1 MNLAE
6 HEGSPFVYLCVYSR
20 VGGGCGQPSVVCWL
34 ACSPSVVCL
43 LDQVV
48 FLSATTHSLMAA
60 SPAACLLMGQ
70 VWCPVSVTRVLS
82 ILSLL

>member
-6 HEGSPFVYLCVYSR
+6 HEGTPFVYLCVYSR
-20 VGGGCGQPSVVCWL
+20 VGVCGRPSVVCWL

-48 FLSATTHSLMAA
+48 FLSATTHSVMAA
-60 SPAACLLMGQ
+60 SPAARLLMGQ
-70 VWCPVSVTRVLS
+70 VWCPVSVTQVPS
-82 ILSLL
+82 ILSLF